1 MKCICL
7 NYSFIFPINL
17 VAPKYLS
24 YRLEILLRASH
35 QMKHKITR
43 IHPRMMQKFQ
53 HIMFVFGQTL
63 CTKFTNFDEKEREKG
78 NNYN

>member
-1 MKCICL
+1 
-7 NYSFIFPINL
+7 
-17 VAPKYLS
+17 
-24 YRLEILLRASH
+24 
-35 QMKHKITR
+35 MKHKITR